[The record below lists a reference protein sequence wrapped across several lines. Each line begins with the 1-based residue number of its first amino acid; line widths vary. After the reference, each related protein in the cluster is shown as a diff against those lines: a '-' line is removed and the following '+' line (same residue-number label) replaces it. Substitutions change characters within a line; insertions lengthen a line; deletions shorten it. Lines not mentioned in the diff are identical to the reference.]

1 MKTFISMCNQN
12 TKANTP
18 SSKVNEMSVEE
29 LYKLMEQ
36 QKSHLRFLKEMDDLS
51 EEEEASTMKQI
62 KEINI
67 LIIKKTSVNITNN
80 SINASS

>member
-12 TKANTP
+12 TKAHTP
-18 SSKVNEMSVEE
+18 PSKVNEMSVEE

-51 EEEEASTMKQI
+51 EEEKASTMKQI
-62 KEINI
+62 KDINE
-67 LIIKKTSVNITNN
+67 LIIQKTGINSTNN
-80 SINASS
+80 SINVSS